1 VIERHL
7 NFQIEG
13 ALSFERCWELRT
25 EMSES
30 LHEKMA
36 RLTPEKIEAVKQAV
50 ADGAQQ
56 YFSSGKMS
64 FPAEALIVSGRN
76 SREKRTPG

>member
-7 NFQIEG
+7 NFQIEA
-13 ALSFERCWELRT
+13 ALSFERFWELRT
-25 EMSES
+25 ETSES
-30 LHEKMA
+30 LRAKTDG
-36 RLTPEKIEAVKQAV
+36 LTPEKIEAVKQAV

-64 FPAEALIVSGRN
+64 FPAEAFIVCGRK
-76 SREKRTPG
+76 SREKRTPA